1 MIKEGGI
8 KMSFETNLKELEGIV
23 AELEGGSL
31 SLEESI
37 TKFEKGM
44 NLSKECTKSLEE
56 AEKKINILTETDG
69 QGAKEKEFE
78 VE

>member
-1 MIKEGGI
+1 
-8 KMSFETNLKELEGIV
+8 MSFETNLKELEGIV